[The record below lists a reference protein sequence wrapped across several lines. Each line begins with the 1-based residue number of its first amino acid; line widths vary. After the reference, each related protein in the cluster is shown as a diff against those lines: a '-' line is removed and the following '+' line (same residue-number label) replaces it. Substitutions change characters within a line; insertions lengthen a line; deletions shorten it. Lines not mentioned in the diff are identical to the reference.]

1 MKSIHQK
8 PFSWIKFTHEHPFP
22 FIIHGIH
29 SFIMC
34 FFAYMIFCLFKFVLI
49 FWFMFWPIVR
59 LESSFYH
66 GSFSCNDI
74 VYYFIKQS
82 KGYYECTKD
91 HLDNPLLCSF
101 TKHMCLWSLQKLN
114 TPLFLFPF
122 FHDFFLLP
130 LHFYSLFHMVFLFKL
145 QN

>member
-1 MKSIHQK
+1 MAFIHHNLMN
-8 PFSWIKFTHEHPFP
+8 PLLWINMLY
-22 FIIHGIH
+22 
-29 SFIMC
+29 MC
-34 FFAYMIFCLFKFVLI
+34 FFAYMILCLLKFVLI

-66 GSFSCNDI
+66 GSFHAMTMSITWLNNP
-74 VYYFIKQS
+74 
-82 KGYYECTKD
+82 KGYCECTKD

-122 FHDFFLLP
+122 FHDFFPSSPPLLFP
-130 LHFYSLFHMVFLFKL
+130 LSHGFSFKITKL
-145 QN
+145 L